1 MTDENETRT
10 SSATRTPRWILATM
24 IGFFGLLY
32 AFAVWNG
39 VGQLIVQTQSLA
51 AVDLSLSLV
60 GWIVWILTIA
70 LPIVIFAIVVSL
82 GRKAGAGRL
91 ALLLVAGLSI
101 VAVFWLD
108 VLAYA
113 SASMVSMIA

>member
-1 MTDENETRT
+1 MTEENETRT
-10 SSATRTPRWILATM
+10 APATRTPRWILVTI

-39 VGQLIVQTQSLA
+39 VGQLIAQAQYLA
-51 AVDLSLSLV
+51 ALESSLSLT
-60 GWIVWILTIA
+60 GWIVWLLTIA

-82 GRKAGAGRL
+82 GRRAGAGRL

-113 SASMVSMIA
+113 AASLVSMIA